1 MRQMSRFSI
10 LRRLGAAAEDGKLK
24 ASTLLRV
31 TSVTATLALAVGLVS
46 ASPATA
52 APAVLSLSKTASLSS
67 VTPGQQF
74 QYTLVAACSGLTEG
88 CVNAKITDTLPA
100 EFEVTSLPQS
110 TSERTV
116 TYDAVTRLLTIEFTI
131 PLNQPAGQFG
141 LPAGASRS
149 IQLGMRLPTET
160 PVVNN
165 QIIPNTAHLTG
176 VSSTGAALTPAV
188 STASITAS
196 VPVVVHPVATK
207 TWSPATAIA
216 QSESPSTITL
226 GVRNASSTS
235 ADVRALTVADGNYS
249 GGSRS
254 TFENF
259 DVTSLG
265 PVLAY
270 PPGTDRVIIGVCT
283 VVTAN
288 GCTGAAPNT
297 HFTAQESGPGPFAP
311 PAGIALSAITY
322 VSYTFVSSTGA
333 KIPYS
338 ATAGRVETGVK
349 LRNTLRSTGVPIQP
363 QAPTRIT
370 NTATP
375 SARDHSGATTVGAN
389 VNYIFTVQ
397 PDTITVGLT
406 KTMYADNDG
415 TFTRNGDIVLGYD
428 SGISMGL
435 TAKNLSAA
443 PVRTLRI
450 TEPSPTAANSEF
462 AKIDATNGRFTW
474 PTGATEA
481 MLSVVCRAG
490 SDPADRTFIRAGS
503 PATVIISDFGC
514 DSGVAPESI
523 MLTYIGR
530 DAAGEGTIAP
540 NAAATLDIHGSAV
553 GVDSSDVSNGLTNC
567 ARADATTP
575 YTSSAAALACQTV
588 TVDNPV
594 AGIGNETKSSSGV
607 QTIVPGQDMSF
618 SVGFKNTGNI
628 PAIATFIA
636 DPPDPTANPNPF
648 DVVRLTKISASA
660 TPTHVIELWDPNVS
674 DYVTYVASNTALL
687 ARARGFRV
695 RVTSALPVG
704 ASFTVS
710 YSVAVRDGVDIGT
723 TFDNCAQF
731 GLEDQANGAPVCS
744 PTVTVM
750 DPAASASLDKLLSTY
765 NLTTPEP
772 GLPPQVTQVKHRLQN
787 NGPLNLKRLQFTDAD
802 ADFFDAVDFSGNMRV
817 NFPPGSNR
825 VTVDVCT
832 TGCHANPAAWING
845 SATASATPGLPAGV
859 AASAVQGI
867 RVTFTS
873 TAAGYPLLP
882 TSNFPTTGNCRNATF
897 CFDVTVRQN
906 LRSNASTP
914 VPSSIVDTSSGLGE
928 SILQTPGSSFPLP
941 PVSATLTL
949 TPGSPVLKFTKG
961 PESRIAGGDLAPF
974 DLMIE
979 NTGTTAIVNPTII
992 DPIPA
997 ELTLEENAPG
1007 GAPGRPFVISYPAL
1021 PAGYPTLASS
1031 AVTYTPTVVS
1041 NRTTQVAWTF
1051 NGWNLPPGGKVSV
1064 RVYVKL
1070 TPGTPADQLITNT
1083 AGASGSNSGLAC
1095 DVSNTSSSSAPYGPS
1110 LYCLDSAVV
1119 TSLSGNNVDASKWS
1133 AGDPSLGYY
1142 LSTVGETVS
1151 TTDSRCP
1158 SYVLAGVHYT
1168 RYPCAAIVPPGG
1180 VIKYLAILVNAG
1192 TDPIDHAVVVD
1203 GLPVFGDTGV
1213 LLSGSDRGT
1222 EWTNRPTM
1230 RTPVTPVENYSGIT
1244 TGYTNDA
1251 FPGFCTNNLQPAPN
1265 DTCPI
1270 GSFTDTFSSANTGF
1284 RTELNFPANG
1294 RLRPGQS
1301 VTLAWTMT
1309 TPKMQ
1314 TTTTESPVEWNSFAQ
1329 KSTFYNASTGL
1340 SELPATEPPKAG
1352 AIMRFNQVKVTKS
1365 VTGSIPV
1372 GAATSYDM
1380 EWNCVVSGTTVS
1392 SGSFTI
1398 AAGDVQTLPYQPVG
1412 ASCYVWETT
1421 TDGGDSPNQG
1431 QANAAVVTVPDPGT
1445 SSTVPLVRITNSF
1458 QTGRLVITKSVTG
1471 AGAATG
1477 LKAGGTLGAAT
1488 FDVSVDCIYPPG
1500 IGTQSIA
1507 GFPLALQLRNG
1518 ESITIDSAHGTS
1530 VPAGALCTVTE
1541 TDAKGAGTTTITAST
1556 GTVDEGTTA
1565 EVLVR
1570 SAAQG
1575 GTVVDVT
1582 NEFTTGRLVVTKR
1595 VSGTPPANAQFAFL
1609 VSCSVDGVGELA
1621 DQRFTL
1627 TANQVRTLNVP
1638 SGAHCRVHETSALGG
1653 VASYTDSDGSHDGT
1667 VDIAANTASSVTV
1680 RNTFTTACTVN
1691 PTARA
1696 ASKPVKINGVTVLV
1710 ASATTSAN
1718 CGLVVTPTTVPFSS
1732 VRCYQGSSP
1741 FGPAAEVR
1749 FCTATISASGRVV
1762 VTTYG
1767 YSDVT
1772 VELTLVS
1779 MPKPGV
1785 SGYRVGTW
1793 TRRWKVA

>member
-1 MRQMSRFSI
+1 MRRMSTFAVLSSRGREVTPGSS
-10 LRRLGAAAEDGKLK
+10 RGAR
-24 ASTLLRV
+24 LLRV
-31 TSVTATLALAVGLVS
+31 TSVTAVLALVVGLIS
-46 ASPATA
+46 AGPAA
-52 APAVLSLSKTASLSS
+52 ASPAVLSLSKSANLST
-67 VTPGQQF
+67 VTPGQEF
-74 QYTLVAACSGLTEG
+74 QYTLLAACSGLTEG
-88 CVNAKITDTLPA
+88 CVNATIRDTLPA

-116 TYDAVTRLLTIEFTI
+116 TYDAATRLLTIEFTI
-131 PLNQPAGQFG
+131 PLNQPAGHLG

-160 PVVNN
+160 PVANN
-165 QIIPNTAHLTG
+165 EVIPNTAQLTG
-176 VSSTGAALTPAV
+176 VSSTGAALVPAS

-196 VPVVVHPVATK
+196 VPVVVRPVGVK
-207 TWSPATAIA
+207 TWSSNTAIA
-216 QSESPSTITL
+216 QSGADSTINL
-226 GVRNASSTS
+226 GIRNASSSS
-235 ADVRALTVADGNYS
+235 ADVRSLTIADGNYL
-249 GGSRS
+249 GGSPS

-259 DVTSLG
+259 NVTSLG
-265 PVLAY
+265 PIGSY
-270 PPGTDRVIIGVCT
+270 PPGTDRVTIGVCT
-283 VVTAN
+283 VVAAN

-297 HFTAQESGPGPFAP
+297 HFTAEESGPGPFAP

-322 VSYTFVSSTGA
+322 VSFTFVSSTGA

-338 ATAGRVETGVK
+338 ATQGVVHVGVQ
-349 LRNTLRSTGVPIQP
+349 LRDKVRSTGALIQP
-363 QAPTRIT
+363 QTPTRIT

-375 SARDHSGATTVGAN
+375 SAVNHLGATTVGTPVSAQ
-389 VNYIFTVQ
+389 FTIQ

-406 KTMYADNDG
+406 KTMYADNNG

-481 MLSVVCRAG
+481 ILSVVCRSGA
-490 SDPADRTFIRAGS
+490 DPANVTFARAGA
-503 PATVIISDFGC
+503 PATVTIDDFGC
-514 DSGVAPESI
+514 GTGISPESI
-523 MLTYIGR
+523 TLTYLGQ
-530 DAAGEGTIAP
+530 DAKGDGTIAS
-540 NAAATLDIHGSAV
+540 NASGTLDIHGIAA
-553 GVDSSDVSNGLTNC
+553 GVDSSDVGNGLTNC

-575 YTSSAAALACQTV
+575 LTSSAAALACQTV
-588 TVDNPV
+588 TVNNP
-594 AGIGNETKSSSGV
+594 APGLGSQTKSSAGV
-607 QTIVPGQDMSF
+607 TTIVPGQDMAF
-618 SVGFKNTGNI
+618 TVGFKNTGNI
-628 PAIATFIA
+628 PAVDTFIA
-636 DPPDPTANPNPF
+636 DPPDPTASPNPF
-648 DVVRLTKISASA
+648 DTVRLTKISASA
-660 TPTHVIELWDPNVS
+660 TPSSVIELWDPNVS
-674 DYVTYVASNTALL
+674 AYVTYVAPNAALL
-687 ARARGFRV
+687 ARATGFRV
-695 RVTSALPVG
+695 RLTDPLPVG
-704 ASFTVS
+704 ASFNVS
-710 YSVAVRDGVDIGT
+710 YSVAVRDGIDIGT

-731 GLEDQANGAPVCS
+731 GLEGTNHGAPVCS

-802 ADFFDAVDFSGNMRV
+802 PDFFDAVNFSGNMYV

-832 TGCHANPAAWING
+832 TGCQSNPVGWING
-845 SATASATPGLPAGV
+845 TATASATPGLPSGV
-859 AASAVQGI
+859 SAAAVQGI

-882 TSNFPTTGNCRNATF
+882 TANFPATGNCRNASF
-897 CFDVTVRQN
+897 CFDVTVRSS

-1021 PAGYPTLASS
+1021 PAGYATLPSS

-1041 NRTTQVAWTF
+1041 NKTTQVSWTF
-1051 NGWNLPPGGKVSV
+1051 TGWNLPPGGRVSV
-1064 RVYVKL
+1064 RIYVKL
-1070 TPGTPADQLITNT
+1070 TPGTPADELITNT
-1083 AGASGSNSGLAC
+1083 AGASGSNAGLAC
-1095 DVSNTSSSSAPYGPS
+1095 DLTNTSSSSAPYGPS
-1110 LYCLDSAVV
+1110 LYCLDSAII

-1133 AGDPSLGYY
+1133 AGDPNLGYY

-1151 TTDSRCP
+1151 ITDSRCP
-1158 SYVLAGVHYT
+1158 AYVLGGVRYT

-1180 VIKYLAILVNAG
+1180 IIKYVATLTNAG
-1192 TDPIDHAVVVD
+1192 TDSIDHAVVVD
-1203 GLPVFGDTGV
+1203 GLPVLGDTGV
-1213 LLSGSDRGT
+1213 LLSGADRGT

-1230 RTPVTPVENYSGIT
+1230 RTPVTPVESYSGIT
-1244 TGYTNDA
+1244 TGYTDAA
-1251 FPGFCTNNLQPAPN
+1251 FPGFCTDNLQPAPN
-1265 DTCPI
+1265 DTCPV
-1270 GSFTDTFSSANTGF
+1270 GSFSDAFSTANTGF

-1309 TPKMQ
+1309 APKTEV
-1314 TTTTESPVEWNSFAQ
+1314 TTSESPVEWNSFAQ
-1329 KSTFYNASTGL
+1329 KSTFYNATTGL

-1352 AIMRFNQVKVTKS
+1352 AIMRFNQVNITKS
-1365 VTGSIPV
+1365 VTGAVPS
-1372 GAATSYDM
+1372 GAATTYDM
-1380 EWNCVVSGTTVS
+1380 DWDCVVSGTTIS
-1392 SGSFTI
+1392 NGTFTI
-1398 AAGDVQTLPYQPVG
+1398 AAGDTYALPYQPVG
-1412 ASCYVWETT
+1412 AVCHIWETT

-1431 QANAAVVTVPDPGT
+1431 QANAAVVTVPDPGA
-1445 SSTVPLVRITNSF
+1445 SSTFPLVRITNSF

-1471 AGAATG
+1471 LGASAA
-1477 LKAGGTLGAAT
+1477 LKAGGTMGAAT
-1488 FDVSVDCIYPPG
+1488 FPISVDCIYPPG
-1500 IGTQSIA
+1500 IGTQFVP
-1507 GFPLALQLRNG
+1507 GFPISTTLRNG
-1518 ESITIDSAHGTS
+1518 QSITIDSDHGTS

-1541 TDAKGAGTTTITAST
+1541 TDAKGAGSTVITAST
-1556 GTVDEGTTA
+1556 GTTDDSTTA
-1565 EVLVR
+1565 DVLVR
-1570 SAAQG
+1570 SGAQG

-1582 NEFTTGRLVVTKR
+1582 NDFTTGRLVVTKR
-1595 VSGTPPANAQFAFL
+1595 VSGTPPAGSHFPFIVACA
-1609 VSCSVDGVGELA
+1609 VDGVGDLA
-1621 DQRFTL
+1621 DQSFTL
-1627 TANQVRTLNVP
+1627 MANQVRTLNIP
-1638 SGAHCRVHETSALGG
+1638 SGAHCRVRETSSGGG
-1653 VASYTDSDGSHDGT
+1653 VVSYSDSDGSHDGT
-1667 VDIAANTASSVTV
+1667 ASITANATSSVTV
-1680 RNTFTTACTVN
+1680 RNTFSTACAVN
-1691 PTARA
+1691 PVARAATKPVKLNGSTVLTARA
-1696 ASKPVKINGVTVLV
+1696 A
-1710 ASATTSAN
+1710 TSAN
-1718 CGLVVTPTTVPFSS
+1718 CGLVVTPAGSQFSA
-1732 VRCYQGSSP
+1732 VRCYQGGSP
-1741 FGPAAEVR
+1741 FGPASDVR

-1767 YSDVT
+1767 YSNVT
-1772 VELTLVS
+1772 VVLTLVS
-1779 MPKPGV
+1779 APRPGV
-1785 SGYRVGTW
+1785 TGYRVGTW